1 MMPTLEEIA
10 DPVKLLDFANDVA
23 KAIGNKDTNIPSGL
37 NGGVELSEKGFRA
50 LIECAN
56 KPTDEERAERMQEF
70 DL

>member
-1 MMPTLEEIA
+1 
-10 DPVKLLDFANDVA
+10 
-23 KAIGNKDTNIPSGL
+23 L

-56 KPTDEERAERMQEF
+56 KPTDEERAKRMNQF

>member
-1 MMPTLEEIA
+1 MPTLEEIA
-10 DPVKLLDFANDVA
+10 DPTKLLDFAKDVA
-23 KAIGNKDTNIPSGL
+23 AAIGKDDTNIPSGL

-56 KPTDEERAERMQEF
+56 KPTDEGRAKRMNQF